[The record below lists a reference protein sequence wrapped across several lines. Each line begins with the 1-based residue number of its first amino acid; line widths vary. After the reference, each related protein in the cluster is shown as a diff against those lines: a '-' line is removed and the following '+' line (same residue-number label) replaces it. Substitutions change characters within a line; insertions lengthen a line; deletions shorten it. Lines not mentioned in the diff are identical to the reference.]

1 MAEALL
7 GVVFENL
14 LSLIQNEFATIS
26 GIKSKAQKLSNTLDL
41 INAVLEDAEHKQLT
55 NRSIKIWLQQLKDA
69 VYVLED
75 ILDECSI
82 ESGRLKGASSSKLKN
97 IMLRRKMGNK
107 FKEITSRFNQIAESK
122 DKFLLQVVGTVRERQ
137 QEVAEWRQTSSI
149 IAEPKVYGRED
160 DKAKIVEFLLTQA
173 TCSDF
178 LPVYTIV
185 GLGGVGK
192 TTVAQLVFNDPQVSI
207 HFDTK
212 IWVCVSEVFSVKT
225 ILCSVIE
232 SITKDKCYDSNL
244 DVIQKK
250 VQENLQGKR
259 YLLVLD
265 DVWKRNQELEYG
277 LSQDNWNKLKAVLSC
292 ESKGA
297 AVLVSTRDRD
307 VAGIMGTCEPHCLSG
322 LSEDECLLLFKQYA
336 FGHEK
341 EERAEL
347 VAIGKEIIKKCGGL
361 PLAAQALGGLMRSRC
376 QEKEWL
382 EIKDSEIWTLPDEN
396 SILPA
401 LRLSYIYLTPTL
413 KQCFAFCAIFPKDT
427 EMMKEDLIHLWMA
440 NGFISSRKNLEVEDV
455 GNMVW
460 NEYCAK
466 NHFSKTSRWMLI
478 QKTFLLRC
486 MILSMI

>member
-1 MAEALL
+1 
-7 GVVFENL
+7 V
-14 LSLIQNEFATIS
+14 QNEFATIS
-26 GIKSKAQKLSNTLDL
+26 DIKSKAQKLSTTLDL

-55 NRSIKIWLQQLKDA
+55 NRSIKVWLQQLKDA

-122 DKFLLQVVGTVRERQ
+122 NKFLLQVVGGTVWEKQ

-173 TCSDF
+173 RGSDF

-192 TTVAQLVFNDPQVSI
+192 TTLAQLVFNDPQVSI

-225 ILCSVIE
+225 ILCSIIE
-232 SITKDKCYDSNL
+232 SITRDKCYDSNL
-244 DVIQKK
+244 DVIQRK
-250 VQENLQGKR
+250 VQERLQGKR

-277 LSQDNWNKLKAVLSC
+277 LSQENWNKLKAVLSC
-292 ESKGA
+292 GS
-297 AVLVSTRDRD
+297 
-307 VAGIMGTCEPHCLSG
+307 
-322 LSEDECLLLFKQYA
+322 
-336 FGHEK
+336 
-341 EERAEL
+341 
-347 VAIGKEIIKKCGGL
+347 
-361 PLAAQALGGLMRSRC
+361 
-376 QEKEWL
+376 
-382 EIKDSEIWTLPDEN
+382 
-396 SILPA
+396 
-401 LRLSYIYLTPTL
+401 
-413 KQCFAFCAIFPKDT
+413 
-427 EMMKEDLIHLWMA
+427 
-440 NGFISSRKNLEVEDV
+440 
-455 GNMVW
+455 
-460 NEYCAK
+460 
-466 NHFSKTSRWMLI
+466 
-478 QKTFLLRC
+478 
-486 MILSMI
+486 